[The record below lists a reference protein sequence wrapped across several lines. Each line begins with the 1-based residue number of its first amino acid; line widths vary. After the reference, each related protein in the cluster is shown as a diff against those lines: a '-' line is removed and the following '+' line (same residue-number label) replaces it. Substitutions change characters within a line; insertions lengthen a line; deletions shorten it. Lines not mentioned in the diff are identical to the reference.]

1 MNNTLKIEG
10 ETGVKIVG
18 IDASLTSTGIVVLN
32 EGNVYTDTI
41 QRKSTGVERLIEIR
55 ELVRLAVSGA
65 DLVAIEGYAFARSNQ
80 AYQLGELGGVL
91 RVMFREE
98 GIKYIDVAPSA
109 VKKFATGKGNA
120 NKEAVAVGVY
130 KRWGKEFKTNDEA
143 DAFVLAKIGQ
153 AYMAG
158 QEGLTAF
165 QREVI
170 DALVGGKKGKRVG

>member
-1 MNNTLKIEG
+1 M
-10 ETGVKIVG
+10 KIVG
-18 IDASLTSTGIVVLN
+18 IDASLTSTGVAVIGG
-32 EGNVYTDTI
+32 GNVDTDVI
-41 QRKSTGVERLIEIR
+41 QRKSTGIERLIEIR
-55 ELVRLAVSGA
+55 EQVKGIVNGV

-80 AYQLGELGGVL
+80 AHQIGELGGVL

-98 GIKYIDVAPSA
+98 GIEYIDVAPSA

>member
-1 MNNTLKIEG
+1 MSNNL
-10 ETGVKIVG
+10 KIVG
-18 IDASLTSTGIVVLN
+18 VDASLTSTGVVAL
-32 EGNVYTDTI
+32 EKDKVYPYTI

-55 ELVRLAVSGA
+55 EIVRAEIVSA
-65 DLVAIEGYAFARSNQ
+65 DIVVIEGYAFARANQ
-80 AYQLGELGGVL
+80 AHQIGELGGVL
-91 RVMFREE
+91 RVMFHEE
-98 GIKYIDVAPSA
+98 KIKYIEAAPSA

-120 NKEAVAVGVY
+120 KKEDVVLSVY
-130 KRWGKEFKTNDEA
+130 KRWGKEFETTDET

-153 AYMAG
+153 AYMTG